1 MKYITLKELQTKL
14 GNRSRNGI
22 YGDIENGRIPK
33 PKKLGNRLY
42 WSEDEIDAVMS
53 DREAA

>member
-1 MKYITLKELQTKL
+1 MKYITLKELQAKL
-14 GNRSRNGI
+14 GNRSRTGI
-22 YGDIENGRIPK
+22 YGDIENERLPK

-42 WSEDEIDAVMS
+42 WSEDEIDAAMA